1 MTGPAVNPRPQD
13 FKWASDKAANLRE
26 PITAL
31 KEKGWQYADIPTASN
46 FNWLVSELAK
56 WDKYLEGRVNG
67 TADDLSQL
75 FNQVR
80 YELKEIREYLKT
92 IITVLSSVRDRVVQH
107 HPQPPLL
114 LPRLPDIREVDH
126 D

>member
-1 MTGPAVNPRPQD
+1 MTISAVNPRPQD
-13 FKWASDKAANLRE
+13 FKWASDRAANLRE
-26 PITAL
+26 PIPAL

-56 WDKYLEGRVNG
+56 WDKYLEGRING

-75 FNQVR
+75 FTQVR
-80 YELKEIREYLKT
+80 DELKEIREHLRTT
-92 IITVLSSVRDRVVQH
+92 IAVLSAVRDRVVQH

-114 LPRLPDIREVDH
+114 LPRLPDIRDP
-126 D
+126 